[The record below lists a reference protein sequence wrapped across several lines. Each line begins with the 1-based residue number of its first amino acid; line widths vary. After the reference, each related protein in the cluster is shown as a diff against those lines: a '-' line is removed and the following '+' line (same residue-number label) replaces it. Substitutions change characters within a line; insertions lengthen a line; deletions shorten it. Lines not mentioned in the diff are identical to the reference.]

1 VNDVT
6 MNALH
11 SMLRGLSA
19 RQQAIADNVANA
31 ETPNYT
37 AKVVAFE
44 DSLREAL
51 VDGSGIAAPEL
62 NRSTNPALPNGN
74 NVVMEE
80 EMVALQMTQL
90 KYELATNAMSS
101 KLGVLRTSISG
112 GGR

>member
-1 VNDVT
+1 MNDVT
-6 MNALH
+6 INALH

-19 RQQAIADNVANA
+19 RQQAIADNVANS

-37 AKVVAFE
+37 AKVVQFE
-44 DSLREAL
+44 ESLREAI
-51 VDGSGIAAPEL
+51 GSGTGVAAPEIG
-62 NRSTNPALPNGN
+62 RSRNAALPNGN

-101 KLGVLRTSISG
+101 KLGVLRTSIRG
-112 GGR
+112 TA

>member
-1 VNDVT
+1 MNDVT
-6 MNALH
+6 INALH

-19 RQQAIADNVANA
+19 RQQAIADNVANS

-37 AKVVAFE
+37 AKVVDFE
-44 DSLREAL
+44 SSLREAIDAG
-51 VDGSGIAAPEL
+51 DGVVVPEL
-62 NRSTNPALPNGN
+62 GRSRNAALPNGN

-101 KLGVLRTSISG
+101 KLGVLRTSIRGS
-112 GGR
+112 